1 LEPAFAYFC
10 GFNENPTTAV
20 VAESEIMIMKRRNFF
35 LVVLLAIM
43 AADKLEAASDD
54 SLLGDKTYD
63 AHGVVRQIATD
74 HRAITIQHDAIAGYM
89 PAMTMEFPV
98 KDTNELHGISPS
110 DEIAFKLVVRENG
123 DWVESIR
130 FISQRI
136 EDVTNGV
143 VMIHVPTAELKSGD
157 VLPDYELTDEAG
169 GKIRFADFR
178 GRVLAFTFLFTR
190 CPLPDFC
197 PRMSQ
202 DFAETRR
209 LLVNAPGGP
218 TNWQFLSISFDPEFD
233 HPVVLSSYANYF
245 REGNPDRW
253 LFAVASADTLAS
265 LAPKLD
271 LMVVH
276 EGGGISHNL
285 RTVVLDPQ
293 GRIFR
298 QFDGNQWL
306 PQKLAEAI
314 REAARPQTN
323 STPP

>member
-1 LEPAFAYFC
+1 
-10 GFNENPTTAV
+10 
-20 VAESEIMIMKRRNFF
+20 MIMKRRDFF
-35 LVVLLAIM
+35 FFVLLVIVASCKLK
-43 AADKLEAASDD
+43 AAPYDSPPSDKS
-54 SLLGDKTYD
+54 YD
-63 AHGVVRQIATD
+63 AHGVVRQIAAD

-98 KDTNELHGISPS
+98 KDTNQINGLTPS
-110 DEIAFKLVVRENG
+110 DEITFKLVVRENG
-123 DWVESIR
+123 DWIEGIR
-130 FISQRI
+130 FISHRI

-143 VMIHVPTAELKSGD
+143 VVIHVPTAELKSGD
-157 VLPDYELTDEAG
+157 PLPDYELTDEAG
-169 GKIRFADFR
+169 GKIHFSDFR
-178 GRVLAFTFLFTR
+178 GRVLAFTFFFTR

-197 PRMSQ
+197 PRMSK
-202 DFAETRR
+202 DFAETRQ
-209 LLVNAPGGP
+209 LLVNQPDAP

-233 HPVVLSSYANYF
+233 QPAVLSSYANYF

-253 LFAVASADTLAS
+253 RFAAVSPDALAD

-271 LMVVH
+271 LMVRPD
-276 EGGGISHNL
+276 GSGISHNL

-306 PQKLAEAI
+306 PKELAEAML
-314 REAARPQTN
+314 EAASQPTN